1 MSKKDFYIEF
11 YDVVDEV
18 IHEYLSSHDLP
29 SYVGTV
35 LFEDS
40 YQLKSRYNS
49 FRNDGMLLPQA
60 IGIVKEAILPEFEIT
75 RELIKPK
82 DCITL
87 SGTLSHIGSRL
98 AVYVYNTRQLKYLMP
113 FIETVNRPLVLLCEK
128 SVDIETDMPEYVE
141 AIDLDYSIVPESTD
155 NVNMAIDK
163 MRSFY
168 MLMNSIFSVLK
179 VEGVVLLEGC
189 HFQEQIIVEI
199 AREQGFPSILLQQ
212 GWPSVMHT
220 MFRRFP
226 YSHFITWGEG
236 FNNLWRKYNPAP
248 EYCAAGYPYPVKSKR
263 ADAISFF
270 LQAPLFISDDVYFD
284 MVVDLIAETAKR
296 HDSRTVLIRE
306 HPEFRM
312 GISKKKSLSEFSN
325 VRFVTDVALSD
336 VFASSCVVVSHFSS
350 SLIEGIAHGCIPLV
364 FDPTTDSRYTP
375 DVEAL
380 GLGCISTNSVDFF
393 RKLDIILSENSTYV
407 GNIQVSKRHWYNA
420 VGLDAAKSQAKSV
433 NHIAQ
438 PFVMSNHAGKLNL
451 GCGRNIMP
459 GWINA
464 DLTARNPE
472 VFTMDATRPFPFPDN
487 SFDYVFSEH
496 MFEHLDLCGQQNMMR
511 ECHRVLR
518 PGGILRLAMP
528 NFDFLIDLVNNPD
541 SEINRRYLDWS
552 YRMFILNKVGYEVD
566 RKDYPVFVVN
576 NFMHDWGHK
585 FIHSTNS
592 LKYMALSSGF
602 CKGER
607 FPIGASS
614 HLELHGC
621 ERHKNEIPEWANNL
635 ETFVMEFMSQDNN

>member
-49 FRNDGMLLPQA
+49 LRNDGMLLPQA

-75 RELIKPK
+75 RELIMPK
-82 DCITL
+82 DCIPL

-128 SVDIETDMPEYVE
+128 SVDIEIDMPEYVE

-155 NVNMAIDK
+155 NVNIAVSR
-163 MRSFY
+163 MRSCY

-189 HFQEQIIVEI
+189 HFQKQIIGEI
-199 AREQGFPSILLQQ
+199 AREHSFPSILLQQ

-236 FNNLWRKYNPAP
+236 FNNLWRQYNPAP

-312 GISKKKSLSEFSN
+312 GISKKKALSEFSN

-350 SLIEGIAHGCIPLV
+350 SLIEGVTHGCIPLV
-364 FDPTTDSRYTP
+364 FDPTTASRYTP
-375 DVEAL
+375 DVETL

-393 RKLDIILSENSTYV
+393 QKLDKILSEADTYAS
-407 GNIQVSKRHWYNA
+407 NISRSKDRWYHA
-420 VGLDAAKSQAKSV
+420 VGIEAAKNQAKSV
-433 NHIAQ
+433 NHIA
-438 PFVMSNHAGKLNL
+438 PPYVISNHADKLNL

-464 DLTARNPE
+464 DLTAHVPE
-472 VFTMDATRPFPFPDN
+472 VFTMDATRPFPFLDN

-528 NFDFLIDLVNNPD
+528 NFDFLIDLVNNPN
-541 SEINRRYLDWS
+541 SEINNRYLDWS
-552 YRMFILNKVGYEVD
+552 YQLFIQDKLEYEVD
-566 RKDYPVFVVN
+566 REDYPIYVVN
-576 NFMHDWGHK
+576 NFMRDWGHQ
-585 FIHSTNS
+585 FIHTSGTL
-592 LKYMALSSGF
+592 LKMGKSFGFSKGKECSIGISDHIAL
-602 CKGER
+602 C
-607 FPIGASS
+607 
-614 HLELHGC
+614 GC
-621 ERHKNEIPEWANNL
+621 ERHQNEIPFWANQL
-635 ETFVMEFMSQDNN
+635 ETMVIELYKS

>member
-18 IHEYLSSHDLP
+18 IHEYLDSHGLP
-29 SYVGTV
+29 SYVGTI
-35 LFEDS
+35 LFEGS
-40 YQLKSRYNS
+40 YQLKLRYNS
-49 FRNDGMLLPQA
+49 LRSDGMPLTQ
-60 IGIVKEAILPEFEIT
+60 IIEIVKDAILPKFEIT
-75 RELIKPK
+75 RELIMPK
-82 DCITL
+82 DCIPL
-87 SGTLSHIGSRL
+87 SGTLSHIGNRL
-98 AVYVYNTRQLKYLMP
+98 AVYIYNSRQLKYLMS

-141 AIDLDYSIVPESTD
+141 AIDLDYSIVPELTD

-189 HFQEQIIVEI
+189 HFQEQIIGEI
-199 AREQGFPSILLQQ
+199 AHEHGFPSILLQQ
-212 GWPSVMHT
+212 GRPSVMHT

-226 YSHFITWGEG
+226 YSHFITWGNG
-236 FNNLWRKYNPAP
+236 FNNLWRKYNSAP

-284 MVVDLIAETAKR
+284 MVVDLIAKTAKR

-312 GISKKKSLSEFSN
+312 GISKKTALSEFSN

-364 FDPTTDSRYTP
+364 FDPTTYSRYTP
-375 DVEAL
+375 DVEAV
-380 GLGCISTNSVDFF
+380 GIGSIAKNTYDFF
-393 RKLDIILSENSTYV
+393 QKLDKILSEADTYAS
-407 GNIQVSKRHWYNA
+407 NISRSKDRWYHA
-420 VGLDAAKSQAKSV
+420 VGIEAAKNQAKSV
-433 NHIAQ
+433 NHIA
-438 PFVMSNHAGKLNL
+438 PPYVISNHADKLNL

-464 DLTARNPE
+464 DLTAHVPE

-496 MFEHLDLCGQQNMMR
+496 MFEHLDLYGQQNMMR

-552 YRMFILNKVGYEVD
+552 YRLFILNKVGYEVD

-585 FIHSTNS
+585 FIHSANS
-592 LKYMALSSGF
+592 LKDMALSSGF

-607 FPIGASS
+607 LPIGASS
-614 HLELHGC
+614 YLELQGC
-621 ERHKNEIPEWANNL
+621 ERHQNEIPEWTNNL
-635 ETFVMEFMSQDNN
+635 ETFVMEFLKSNNN

>member
-1 MSKKDFYIEF
+1 MPLTQVIE
-11 YDVVDEV
+11 
-18 IHEYLSSHDLP
+18 
-29 SYVGTV
+29 
-35 LFEDS
+35 
-40 YQLKSRYNS
+40 
-49 FRNDGMLLPQA
+49 M
-60 IGIVKEAILPEFEIT
+60 VKEAILPEFEIT
-75 RELIKPK
+75 RKLIMPQ
-82 DCITL
+82 DCIPL
-87 SGTLSHIGSRL
+87 SDALSHIGNRL
-98 AVYVYNTRQLKYLMP
+98 AVYVYNTRQLKYIMP
-113 FIETVNRPLVLLCEK
+113 FIDMVNRPLVLLCEK
-128 SVDIETDMPEYVE
+128 SVDIEMDMPEYVE
-141 AIDLDYSIVPESTD
+141 AIDLDYSIIPEQTG
-155 NVNMAIDK
+155 NVNMAVNR
-163 MRSFY
+163 MRSCY
-168 MLMNSIFSVLK
+168 MLMNSLFSELK

-189 HFQEQIIVEI
+189 HFQEQIIGEI
-199 AREQGFPSILLQQ
+199 AREHHFPSILLQQ

-236 FNNLWRKYNPAP
+236 FNNLWRQYNPAP

-312 GISKKKSLSEFSN
+312 GISKKTALSEFSN

-364 FDPTTDSRYTP
+364 FDPTTASRYTP

-380 GLGCISTNSVDFF
+380 GIGAISKNQCEFF
-393 RKLDIILSENSTYV
+393 QKLDKILSEI
-407 GNIQVSKRHWYNA
+407 NIYLVNTSESKDYWYYA
-420 VGLDAAKSQAKSV
+420 VDLVAADKQSKFV
-433 NHIAQ
+433 NHIA
-438 PFVMSNHAGKLNL
+438 PPRAMSRHAGKLNL

-464 DLTARNPE
+464 DLTAHNPE

-528 NFDFLIDLVNNPD
+528 NFGFLIDLVNNPD

-592 LKYMALSSGF
+592 LKSMALSCGF
-602 CKGER
+602 CNGER

-614 HLELHGC
+614 YLELQGC
-621 ERHKNEIPEWANNL
+621 ERHQNEIPEWANNL
-635 ETFVMEFMSQDNN
+635 ETFVMEFLKSNNN